1 MNLTFDFEARRPP
14 VLTEGMLRKE
24 ADRRRLR
31 RQTLILT
38 LAALATQVILVVL
51 GLILAPAQP
60 MLALVCLG
68 YVCLSATGGGLAA
81 LIYQKERRLAP

>member
-1 MNLTFDFEARRPP
+1 MNLTFDFEAHRPP
-14 VLTEGMLRKE
+14 VLTEGMLREE

-51 GLILAPAQP
+51 GLILAPIQP
-60 MLALVCLG
+60 MAALICLG

-81 LIYQKERRLAP
+81 LIYQKERRLAQ

>member
-14 VLTEGMLRKE
+14 VLTEGMLREE

-81 LIYQKERRLAP
+81 LIYQKERRLAS

>member
-1 MNLTFDFEARRPP
+1 MNLTFDFEAHRPP
-14 VLTEGMLRKE
+14 VLTEGMLREE

-31 RQTLILT
+31 QQTLILT

-81 LIYQKERRLAP
+81 LIYQKERRLAS

>member
-1 MNLTFDFEARRPP
+1 MNLTFDFEAHSPP
-14 VLTEGMLRKE
+14 VLTEGMLWEE

-38 LAALATQVILVVL
+38 LAALPTQVIQVVL
-51 GLILAPAQP
+51 GLILAPIQP
-60 MLALVCLG
+60 MATLICLG

-81 LIYQKERRLAP
+81 LIYQKERRLAS

>member
-1 MNLTFDFEARRPP
+1 MNLTFDFEAHRPP
-14 VLTEGMLRKE
+14 VLTERMLREE

-81 LIYQKERRLAP
+81 LIYQKERRLAS

>member
-1 MNLTFDFEARRPP
+1 MNLTFDFEAHRPP
-14 VLTEGMLRKE
+14 VLTEGMLWEE

-81 LIYQKERRLAP
+81 LIYQKERRLAS